1 MAKAVK
7 LGRIWTVPIQG
18 TYSLAILI
26 LLVAAVTGWQ
36 MRYVVDGYGFAAYAL
51 AGLGSAILFV
61 WTVFAHE
68 TAHVVAARHFGA
80 RVKGVT
86 LSFVGGEAAISG
98 QPGSPWQGIAVAAS
112 GPIASLLCGGG
123 CLGLAFLAASFS
135 APTLVSIS
143 LAWVGVLCLLLG
155 IANMLPAAPLDGG
168 HILQAAVWA
177 TTGNRTRASA
187 VAGLAGQVL
196 GVGLLFWG
204 FWFILHDGAVVQAL
218 AAAVVG
224 WPVWRGASATVR
236 VARQRERL
244 GGLTVAGALKPDP
257 ITVRAD
263 APLAEVGGQL
273 RGHDG
278 LVAVV
283 DASGGPVAVVK
294 AAVLARAAT
303 RDSTRPVR
311 DAVRRGRR
319 KLIKATVEE
328 PLADV
333 LERCYG
339 EPRPAAVVEGGRLTG
354 ILEPEVV
361 QATLEAAPVA
371 AVSSGHVVVDTWPG
385 VGAAPH

>member
-26 LLVAAVTGWQ
+26 LLVAGMTGWQ
-36 MRYVVDGYGFAAYAL
+36 MRYIVGGYGFAAYAL
-51 AGLGSAILFV
+51 AGVGSAILFV

-68 TAHVVAARHFGA
+68 TAHVIAARHFGA

-86 LSFVGGEAAISG
+86 LSLVGGEAAISG
-98 QPGSPWQGIAVAAS
+98 QPGSPWQGIVVAVS
-112 GPIASLLCGGG
+112 GPIASLACGGG
-123 CLGLAFLAASFS
+123 CIGIAVVAANLS
-135 APTLVSIS
+135 APALVSIS

-168 HILQAAVWA
+168 HILQALVWA
-177 TTGNRTRASA
+177 KTGNRTRASA
-187 VAGLAGQVL
+187 VAGTAGQLL

-204 FWFILHDGAVVQAL
+204 FWFVLHDGALIQAL

-224 WPVWRGASATVR
+224 WPVWRGATATVR

-244 GGLTVAGALKPDP
+244 AGLTVAGAMKPDP
-257 ITVRAD
+257 ITVELD
-263 APLAEVGGQL
+263 APLGDLPRRL

-283 DASGGPVAVVK
+283 NPVGDPIAVVK
-294 AAVLARAAT
+294 STDLANAASKNPSGHVQ
-303 RDSTRPVR
+303 DI
-311 DAVRRGRR
+311 VRRARK

-333 LERCYG
+333 LERSYG
-339 EPRPAAVVEGGRLTG
+339 KPRAAAVVENGRLTG
-354 ILEPEVV
+354 ILEPELV
-361 QATLEAAPVA
+361 QAMLDAPPDQHA
-371 AVSSGHVVVDTWPG
+371 RHGHVVVDSWPG
-385 VGAAPH
+385 ARASR